1 MRKIKNPYVKLP
13 GFFCFGCSPE
23 NNSGLQM
30 EFYEDEDFICCEWQ
44 AHNIFQGYNN
54 VLHGGIQATLIDEI
68 ASWVVQVKLE
78 TTGVTS
84 RMDIKYLYPVYIDSG
99 PVLVKAKFTK
109 SVKNFAKIDVK
120 LYNSKNELCSTAE
133 VVYYIFDPKEA
144 QQDYFYPGAENF
156 FE

>member
-1 MRKIKNPYVKLP
+1 
-13 GFFCFGCSPE
+13 
-23 NNSGLQM
+23 M